1 VVTQRASNGSSG
13 SGISESIHQTLDT
26 LTHNI
31 AETNYLEI
39 TRSSGKITDVIIW
52 ETAAK
57 LKKIREYNITRTSGK
72 ISSVV
77 AKQYDSTGALK
88 NTLTS
93 TITRTSGRI
102 SSISE
107 VYV

>member
-1 VVTQRASNGSSG
+1 MLTQRASHA
-13 SGISESIHQTLDT
+13 SGISEQEHELLDT
-26 LTHNI
+26 LIHNI
-31 AETNYLEI
+31 AETNYAEI
-39 TRSSGKITDVIIW
+39 TRSSGKITDFIIW

-57 LKKIREYNITRTSGK
+57 LKKIREYNVTRTSGR

-77 AKQYDSTGALK
+77 AKQYDSSGALK

-107 VYV
+107 VLT